1 MFCPK
6 CNNEYRPG
14 IYKCAE
20 CNCELVESEEDIK
33 LPLTFAKDLE
43 SLEPLREFLENHK
56 IAAAEI
62 KENPEEEVYEIL
74 VPRDRLDKSKRL
86 MEVYLLSV
94 KQEQQDDL
102 DEDEPEAEKRG
113 FVYYQDNGTK
123 AAENKSSAMVLL
135 FVGIAGMIVIIAGIT
150 GILPIRLSGTS
161 KYMTYGTMS
170 ALFLIFIIMGLI
182 SMKSYKVFAKKA
194 ESENSLK
201 ESMSKWAKEN
211 ITKEVVDAEALEDCA
226 EISEEEK
233 YFRRT
238 EVLKSRISKQFMNL
252 DDLFLERFVDEI
264 YSKMYENN

>member
-20 CNCELVESEEDIK
+20 CNCDLVESEEDIK

-56 IAAAEI
+56 IAATEI
-62 KENPEEEVYEIL
+62 KENPKEEVYEIL

-94 KQEQQDDL
+94 KQEQRDNS
-102 DEDEPEAEKRG
+102 DEEEPEAEKRG
-113 FVYYQDNGTK
+113 FVYYQDNGAK
-123 AAENKSSAMVLL
+123 AAENKSSAIVLL
-135 FVGIAGMIVIIAGIT
+135 FVGIVGMIVIIAGIM
-150 GILPIRLSGTS
+150 GILPIRLNGTS

-194 ESENSLK
+194 ESDNSLK
-201 ESMSKWAKEN
+201 ESIEKWVSENLKKEE
-211 ITKEVVDAEALEDCA
+211 IDADAMMDSA
-226 EISEEEK
+226 DVSEEEK

-238 EVLKSRISKQFMNL
+238 EILKNRIRKQFMNL

-264 YSKMYENN
+264 YSKMYEND